1 MGWKKGLEMFQKQG
15 EIRIEKELKQIDNM
29 EGFQP
34 KHWIEL
40 TKEE

>member
-1 MGWKKGLEMFQKQG
+1 MGWKKGLTVFQDRG
-15 EIRIEKELKQIDNM
+15 EKAIQKELQQIHDV

-34 KHWIEL
+34 KHWHEL